1 MGQGAVDN
9 DGKYWAFISYSH
21 KDAAFGRRLHRR
33 LEGYALP
40 RRLAG
45 RSSNLPRR
53 LTPIFRDREELPAA
67 QNLSAEVR
75 AALAQSRALIVVC
88 SPAAAISPW
97 VAREIELF
105 RALHPGRP
113 ILAALREGEPKDAL
127 PPLLRLKTEAGEDIE
142 PLAADFRTGR
152 DGWQLGLLKI
162 VAGLL
167 GLGLDELVRRDSQRQ
182 LRRVTAIT
190 VTAILAMLVMTVLTA
205 IALNARDEAERQR
218 REALGLVKFM
228 HTDLRN
234 ELHGLGRVDLL
245 GAVNTQTLRY
255 FDSQSGQLTPEMTAQ
270 RAQILQAMGEDDEN
284 HANREN
290 AALALFR
297 EAWTITDAQLAAA
310 PRDAERLFNHAQS
323 EYWLGYD
330 SYAHGDYAAAR
341 TRFENYRRLA
351 LRMIEIA
358 PDDPRYRRELS
369 FAEGNL
375 CAVALKPPKNAS
387 LALELCRTAL
397 AHMYEAS
404 RGKPKPKGIE
414 VDLSDKE
421 SWVGS
426 AYYANGDY
434 AHALEHFVIQEK
446 MLAAIMKSD
455 PWNVERRSEW
465 IALQRSLARIA
476 ASQGHREIAIDK
488 LENALRLLD
497 EMIEMDPVNSDWT
510 YKKSKLLDELR
521 RLRTN

>member
-1 MGQGAVDN
+1 VGQGAVDN

-67 QNLSAEVR
+67 QDLSAEVR

-228 HTDLRN
+228 HTDLRK
-234 ELHGLGRVDLL
+234 ELSGLGRVDLL
-245 GAVNTQTLRY
+245 GAVNTQALQY
-255 FDSQSGQLTPEMTAQ
+255 FNSQSGLLPPEMAAQ
-270 RAQILQAMGEDDEN
+270 RAQILQAIGEDDES
-284 HANREN
+284 HADRQGE
-290 AALALFR
+290 ARALFR
-297 EAWTITDAQLAAA
+297 EAWATTNTQLAEM
-310 PRDAERLFNHAQS
+310 PYNVDRIFNHAQS
-323 EYWLGYD
+323 EYWLGFDDY
-330 SYAHGDYAAAR
+330 SRGNYAAAR
-341 TRFENYRRLA
+341 ERFETYRQLA
-351 LRMIEIA
+351 LRMIAVA
-358 PDDPRYRRELS
+358 PNDPRYRRELS

-375 CAVALKPPKNAS
+375 CAVALKPPKDAA
-387 LALELCRTAL
+387 LALKLCLAAL
-397 AHMYEAS
+397 AHMYEAAN
-404 RGKPKPKGIE
+404 GKPKPTGIA

-421 SWVGS
+421 SWVGT
-426 AYYANGDY
+426 AYYANGDN
-434 AHALEHFVIQEK
+434 AHALEHFLIQGR
-446 MLAAIMKSD
+446 MLDALMQSD
-455 PWNVERRSEW
+455 PWNTERRSEW
-465 IALQRSLARIA
+465 IALQRSLVRIA
-476 ASQGHREIAIDK
+476 VAQGHADVARER
-488 LENALRLLD
+488 LEKALKLLD
-497 EMIEMDPVNSDWT
+497 EMIQMDPANSDWT
-510 YKKSKLLDELR
+510 YKRKKIETELSNLNR
-521 RLRTN
+521 